1 MDGDRTVKVLENL
14 DRRVGRIEQILPTL
28 ARREE
33 TQAAIKEAVAPL
45 PTREEMR
52 TAIKEAVAPL
62 ATREEMHTA
71 IKEAVAPLAT
81 REEVHAIV
89 GEEGERTR
97 RYFDIVA
104 EGLRGDIRLIAEGHE
119 TLRTSIVET
128 RQHLEAADAR
138 LDARVTALEAS
149 QKRSRTHR

>member
-1 MDGDRTVKVLENL
+1 MDEDRTVKVLENL

-45 PTREEMR
+45 
-52 TAIKEAVAPL
+52 
-62 ATREEMHTA
+62 ATREEMHAA

-104 EGLRGDIRLIAEGHE
+104 DGLRGDIRLIAEGHE

>member
-1 MDGDRTVKVLENL
+1 MDEDRTVKVLENL

-45 PTREEMR
+45 PTREEM
-52 TAIKEAVAPL
+52 
-62 ATREEMHTA
+62 HTA
-71 IKEAVAPLAT
+71 IKEAVTPLAT
-81 REEVHAIV
+81 RDEVHAIV

-104 EGLRGDIRLIAEGHE
+104 DGLRGDIRLIAEGHE